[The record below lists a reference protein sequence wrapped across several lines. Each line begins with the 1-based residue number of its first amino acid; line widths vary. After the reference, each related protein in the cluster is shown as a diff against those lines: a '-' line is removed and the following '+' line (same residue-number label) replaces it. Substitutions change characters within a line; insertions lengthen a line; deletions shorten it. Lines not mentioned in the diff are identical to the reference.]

1 MVREKAR
8 MAIYSLA
15 GIYLFSLVYQM
26 IKEIQTAGVEK
37 IAMIIFI
44 LVFIVTGT
52 ALIGMGIRYTF
63 KNTKKQVEINK
74 NKQ

>member
-26 IKEIQTAGVEK
+26 IKDIQTAGSER

-52 ALIGMGIRYTF
+52 TLIGMSIRYTY
-63 KNTKKQVEINK
+63 KNTKKQAEINK
-74 NKQ
+74 NNQ